1 MLVTRCTP
9 HPVSLLLE
17 AALERF
23 SRKHRAYASAHAV
36 ASLHKTNR
44 MFDNCVARYNWMVRR
59 RRKIVE
65 ERGDLSLFEARGLC
79 QWAWYECD
87 DRAEYVNWLSAFE
100 RARCR
105 IRHSEPEMER
115 FSELP
120 CDARMMVIR
129 YTPHPVALLLV
140 EALRCFSQRHQSY
153 ENVCTDAMYREID
166 RNTKLRVLHHN
177 WKIQRRRK
185 IVETRGDLSVF
196 RSIDLV
202 QWDRCEHEDWDEYSD
217 WLRAR
222 SRSPRSSG
230 NRSARRV

>member
-1 MLVTRCTP
+1 MERFSELPCEARMLVMRCTP

-59 RRKIVE
+59 R
-65 ERGDLSLFEARGLC
+65 
-79 QWAWYECD
+79 
-87 DRAEYVNWLSAFE
+87 
-100 RARCR
+100 
-105 IRHSEPEMER
+105 
-115 FSELP
+115 
-120 CDARMMVIR
+120 
-129 YTPHPVALLLV
+129 
-140 EALRCFSQRHQSY
+140 
-153 ENVCTDAMYREID
+153 
-166 RNTKLRVLHHN
+166 
-177 WKIQRRRK
+177 K
-185 IVETRGDLSVF
+185 IVETRGDLSLF

-230 NRSARRV
+230 NRSASRV